1 MSSRNFLQ
9 HAPIKV
15 PRSLNNP
22 VRAKQKQE
30 REERE
35 ESERKKLRRQ
45 ARNDENL
52 DSSEED
58 EDEEHDG
65 NWEHVAIEVVEVDD
79 IDNLYT
85 YDVAEADPPRPVS
98 PEIKVPRFAAYRGG
112 AKPNSR
118 LGEGTKRSIMDE
130 EAEAVGAAA
139 RPGGETVTA
148 AAFFAHVLHIFQM
161 VRWCVW
167 PYKGI
172 LFSETHAH
180 VHICIH
186 HHTNTNK
193 KVFALTPCMCA
204 PSPPLSLSRSFTAL
218 QSIKYEVQRNGMK
231 REPDIFFFVLNEYTC
246 IAAKRNN

>member
-9 HAPIKV
+9 QAPIKV

-30 REERE
+30 REESE

-79 IDNLYT
+79 MDNLYT

-130 EAEAVGAAA
+130 EAEAAGAAA

-180 VHICIH
+180 VLEYTYVYTI
-186 HHTNTNK
+186 
-193 KVFALTPCMCA
+193 TPTPPKRYSRLPLACV
-204 PSPPLSLSRSFTAL
+204 PLPPLFPSLGHSQHYRVS
-218 QSIKYEVQRNGMK
+218 SMK
-231 REPDIFFFVLNEYTC
+231 FKGTG
-246 IAAKRNN
+246 

>member
-1 MSSRNFLQ
+1 MCLCVCGTLLEMVFVGNLSSFLLLSLRPTVQLTKTLRCFFSILASCLPGSIICSIIRTCLSSSSTDTRVSSRNFLQ
-9 HAPIKV
+9 APLKV

-22 VRAKQKQE
+22 VRAKQKHE
-30 REERE
+30 LEESE

-65 NWEHVAIEVVEVDD
+65 NWEHVVIEVVEVDD
-79 IDNLYT
+79 LDNLYT
-85 YDVAEADPPRPVS
+85 YDVAEAEPPRPVS
-98 PEIKVPRFAAYRGG
+98 PEIKVPRFAAYKGG

-130 EAEAVGAAA
+130 EAEAAGAAA

-161 VRWCVW
+161 VRWCRGVR
-167 PYKGI
+167 PY
-172 LFSETHAH
+172 
-180 VHICIH
+180 
-186 HHTNTNK
+186 
-193 KVFALTPCMCA
+193 
-204 PSPPLSLSRSFTAL
+204 SL
-218 QSIKYEVQRNGMK
+218 
-231 REPDIFFFVLNEYTC
+231 
-246 IAAKRNN
+246 